1 MQCCLAP
8 VTLFHVCIMLL
19 WACIIMC
26 QICITLY
33 SASILWFNVEKK
45 TQTCSLTVPSLSLL
59 AHVYIIY
66 RSVKH
71 FDLHLYENVPD
82 SSTWTRLVFMTCSA
96 IHTCQWSGP
105 HTQSSDCETVCD
117 NVKNARSS
125 DINFVPIQQSNKSG
139 DGALFNY
146 GDALIVSASVKVG
159 VTKCITVCSLPS

>member
-33 SASILWFNVEKK
+33 SASVLWFNVEKK

-117 NVKNARSS
+117 NVKKTHVHLTLTLFR
-125 DINFVPIQQSNKSG
+125 FNK
-139 DGALFNY
+139 AIRVEMELY
-146 GDALIVSASVKVG
+146 L
-159 VTKCITVCSLPS
+159 ITVMHSLFRPL